1 MSNPIL
7 DTAHALHAA
16 GISVVPV
23 QADGSKRPA
32 GRSWKQYT
40 TGRATAP
47 ELDTWFTTPGYG
59 LGVVTGAISGNLE
72 MAEVEGRAAE
82 RVPELTQLADASGL
96 GELWHRLNHG
106 WVERSPSGGLH
117 WFYRLADQVPGNTK
131 IARTAKRLVLA
142 ETRGEGGFVV
152 VAPSAGTVH
161 ETGQPWTRIAGGPAQ
176 APKLTAEDREAF
188 HSLLATLGEDPE
200 EPEPEPALDFTTPT
214 SVFGVNPPRDD
225 DGRLEGISPL
235 DDYEQKTDWA
245 DILVPAGWTK
255 VFERGRTRYWR
266 RPGKNLG
273 ISATTGNAQDRDRLY
288 VFTSSTEFEPE
299 RPYTKQGAY
308 ALLHHGGDHSKAASK
323 LRQDNYGAEPK
334 IRIQRPQEPQQQQQ
348 QAPAA
353 ASPFAGP
360 PTEGNLAPV
369 IQLADRQPKA
379 DATIAHSD
387 DGNAVLLVAEYGHII
402 RYCADRGRWLVW
414 NGTAWKWQP
423 RGGGEVRELA
433 KDVMRKMTVH
443 DNEDRKH
450 QRKSLNAL
458 GTSNMLHAAETDPA
472 IMVDLNDLDAQ
483 PWELNTPGGII
494 DLRTGELREPDP
506 ARLHTRTTACTPDFD
521 ADRTLWYGFLAD
533 TFPGNEDLVAF
544 IKRLIGYTAVGEVR
558 EHILPFAHG
567 DGGNG
572 KGVLMESIAAVLGDY
587 ATSTGNGFLMASS
600 FQQHSTDIAG
610 LAGTRMAMCSE
621 VNEGDRFDEA
631 KVKLLTG
638 GDRLRARFMRQD
650 NFTFTPTHTLW
661 LAGNHQPHVS
671 AGGDGFWRRLRLIPF
686 LHTVPEDKVL
696 PGLADMLAKQHGP
709 ALLAWVAEGAAEYAA
724 TGLREPDEVRAATR
738 EYAASVDTVG
748 RFLDDAC
755 YTGAAGRSMTVTVS
769 QFRAAYEDWCR
780 ANGEP
785 PLKGRSLSKQLHHH
799 GVLVGRDAPKGPSG
813 IRMYGGIGLRHQG
826 EPNWWENDR

>member
-1 MSNPIL
+1 VSNPIL
-7 DTAHALHAA
+7 DTAKELHAA

-47 ELDTWFTTPGYG
+47 ELDAWFTTPGFG

-72 MAEVEGRAAE
+72 MAEVEGRAAD
-82 RVPELTQLADASGL
+82 RIPELTQLADASGL
-96 GELWHRLNHG
+96 GGLWHRLNAG
-106 WVERSPSGGLH
+106 WVEQSPTGGVH
-117 WFYRLADQVPGNTK
+117 WLYRLDGQVPGNTK

-161 ETGQPWTRIAGGPAQ
+161 ETGRPWIRLAGGPAT

-188 HSLLATLGEDPE
+188 HHLLATLGEDPA
-200 EPEPEPALDFTTPT
+200 EPEPEPTLDIGTT
-214 SVFGVNPPRDD
+214 SVFGANPPRDD

-245 DILVPAGWTK
+245 DILVPEGWTK

-266 RPGKNLG
+266 RPGKNIG

-308 ALLHHGGDHSKAASK
+308 ALLHHGGDHSKAASA
-323 LRQDNYGAEPK
+323 LRSDNFGAEQK
-334 IRIQRPQEPQQQQQ
+334 IRIQRPQEPPQQ
-348 QAPAA
+348 PMTIW
-353 ASPFAGP
+353 S
-360 PTEGNLAPV
+360 PTEDTGTDGALAPV
-369 IQLADRQPKA
+369 IQIADRQPKA
-379 DATIAHSD
+379 EATVAHSD
-387 DGNAVLLVAEYGHII
+387 DGNAVLLVAERGDIL
-402 RYCADRGRWLVW
+402 RYNPDRGRWLVW

-423 RGGGEVRELA
+423 HGGGQAREIA
-433 KDVMRKMTVH
+433 KDVIRAMPVH
-443 DNEDRKH
+443 NNEDRKH
-450 QRKSLNAL
+450 QRKSLNSL
-458 GTSNMLHAAETDPA
+458 GISNMLGQAQTDPA
-472 IMVDLNDLDAQ
+472 ITVTSDQLDAH
-483 PWELNTPGGII
+483 PWELNTPGGIL
-494 DLRTGELREPDP
+494 DLRTGTLRPPDP
-506 ARLHTRTTACTPDFD
+506 TRLHTRTTACTPDFE
-521 ADRTLWYGFLAD
+521 ADRTLWHGFLAD
-533 TFPGNEDLVAF
+533 TFPCNAELVAF
-544 IKRLIGYTAVGEVR
+544 MKRLIGYTAVGEVR

-610 LAGTRMAMCSE
+610 LAGIRMAMCSE

-638 GDRLRARFMRQD
+638 GDRLTARFMRQD

-661 LAGNHQPHVS
+661 LAGNHQPHVT

-686 LHTVPEDKVL
+686 LHTVPEDKIL
-696 PGLADMLAKQHGP
+696 PGLADILAKQHGP

-724 TGLREPDEVRAATR
+724 TGLREPSEVRAATK

-748 RFLDDAC
+748 RFLEDAC
-755 YTGAAGRSMTVTVS
+755 YTGAAGRSMTVTIA
-769 QFRAAYEDWCR
+769 QFRTAYEDWCR
-780 ANGEP
+780 ANGEN
-785 PLKGRSLSKQLHHH
+785 PLKGRTLAKQLQHH
-799 GVLVGRDAPKGPSG
+799 GVLVGRDAPKGPNG
-813 IRMYGGIGLRHQG
+813 VRMYGGIGLRYQG
-826 EPNWWENDR
+826 EPNWWESDQ